1 MSRPIG
7 EVPTRTFNPG
17 DVIFKEGDD
26 AKSEA
31 FLVHQGKVEIR
42 KNLGGEEKL
51 LRELSQ
57 GMLLGEFALFRNIP
71 RSATAI
77 AADAVTLMVIPAN
90 RLDAMVRTNP
100 ALAMAIIKDLVS
112 RMLAA
117 EDRARE
123 AEERARKAE
132 GGGAAKGS
140 APRRPRNLETSRVL
154 PVAGL
159 SGRHDPHPAH
169 GQIDLLRLAAVGL
182 HARYHED
189 VPLAAHARGLGL
201 RPRL

>member
-57 GMLLGEFALFRNIP
+57 GQLLGEFALFRNIP

-90 RLDAMVRTNP
+90 RLDAMVRTNDGFQIAELDLELRGP
-100 ALAMAIIKDLVS
+100 GEFFGTRQAGLPSFQVANIIRDRDL
-112 RMLAA
+112 LETAK
-117 EDRARE
+117 RE
-123 AEERARKAE
+123 AAAVLSGPNAEISQAEIERALWQMRTKWH
-132 GGGAAKGS
+132 K
-140 APRRPRNLETSRVL
+140 TY
-154 PVAGL
+154 GL
-159 SGRHDPHPAH
+159 VE
-169 GQIDLLRLAAVGL
+169 VG
-182 HARYHED
+182 
-189 VPLAAHARGLGL
+189 
-201 RPRL
+201 

>member
-1 MSRPIG
+1 MSRQIG
-7 EVPTRTFNPG
+7 DVPTRTFNPG

-42 KNLGGEEKL
+42 KNLGGEEDKL
-51 LRELSQ
+51 LRVLSK
-57 GMLLGEFALFRNIP
+57 GELLGELGLFRNAP
-71 RSATAI
+71 RSATAL
-77 AADAVTLMVIPAN
+77 AAEAVTLMVIPAN

-100 ALAMAIIKDLVS
+100 ALAMAIIKDLAS

-132 GGGAAKGS
+132 DRAREAEDRARKADGGAGAAGS
-140 APRRPRNLETSRVL
+140 S
-154 PVAGL
+154 
-159 SGRHDPHPAH
+159 
-169 GQIDLLRLAAVGL
+169 
-182 HARYHED
+182 
-189 VPLAAHARGLGL
+189 
-201 RPRL
+201 